1 MLEAPQRAAVR
12 GPTFIRLLARLTDA
26 DVPSPRQSLSDRLS
40 QWIDWTHAV
49 ALSTALDS
57 RPEPDPFA
65 EPAPATAME
74 EDCSRVRAALTRAI
88 ADDPAF
94 APTARGAARAAES
107 TGEAPG
113 FLFFRQRYLALQ
125 QSMDTAIGHLR
136 SRLRD
141 QVADRS
147 VELAHL
153 AAVDAVMERAL
164 GRRERRLL
172 VAASTLLGSRF
183 ERLRLAA
190 QADSPDTSIDTS
202 SDPTADTPANP
213 PKPDAAALRAPDAW
227 LETFRRD
234 MRNLLLA
241 ELDVRLQPA
250 EGLLAALRTHL
261 PG

>member
-1 MLEAPQRAAVR
+1 MLEASQRAAVR

-40 QWIDWTHAV
+40 HWIDWTHAV

-57 RPEPDPFA
+57 RPDMDPFA
-65 EPAPATAME
+65 VPAPASAME
-74 EDCSRVRAALTRAI
+74 EDCARVRTALTRAI
-88 ADDPAF
+88 AEDPAF
-94 APTARGAARAAES
+94 DAEARRGGTRNA
-107 TGEAPG
+107 GETPD

-141 QVADRS
+141 QLANRS
-147 VELAHL
+147 TELARL
-153 AAVDAVMERAL
+153 AAVDAVTERAL
-164 GRRERRLL
+164 ARRERRLM
-172 VAASTLLGSRF
+172 AAAPTLLGPHF
-183 ERLRLAA
+183 DRLRLAA
-190 QADSPDTSIDTS
+190 QPDSPPPPDS
-202 SDPTADTPANP
+202 PPDTPDT
-213 PKPDAAALRAPDAW
+213 PDPSASPAVEAW
-227 LETFRRD
+227 LDAFRRD

>member
-1 MLEAPQRAAVR
+1 MLEASQRAAVR

-40 QWIDWTHAV
+40 QWIDWNHAV

-57 RPEPDPFA
+57 PPSVDPFA

-74 EDCSRVRAALTRAI
+74 EDCARVRAALSRAI
-88 ADDPAF
+88 AEDPAF
-94 APTARGAARAAES
+94 DPGARRGGARASDGAEE
-107 TGEAPG
+107 TPPE

-125 QSMDTAIGHLR
+125 QSMETGVGHLR

-141 QVADRS
+141 QLADRS
-147 VELAHL
+147 AELARL

-172 VAASTLLGSRF
+172 AAAPTLLAPHF

-190 QADSPDTSIDTS
+190 QGHCTDTSATS
-202 SDPTADTPANP
+202 PAP
-213 PKPDAAALRAPDAW
+213 ASAEAAPRAPDAW
-227 LETFRRD
+227 LDAFRRD

-250 EGLLAALRTHL
+250 EGLLAALRTHPL
-261 PG
+261 G

>member
-40 QWIDWTHAV
+40 QWIDWNHAV

-57 RPEPDPFA
+57 RPETDPFA
-65 EPAPATAME
+65 EPAPASAME
-74 EDCSRVRAALTRAI
+74 EDCARVRAALTRAI

-94 APTARGAARAAES
+94 NPDTRRGAAAEM
-107 TGEAPG
+107 PDY
-113 FLFFRQRYLALQ
+113 LFFRQRYLALQ
-125 QSMDTAIGHLR
+125 QSMDTGIGHLR

-141 QVADRS
+141 RLADRS
-147 VELAHL
+147 TELARL

-172 VAASTLLGSRF
+172 AAAPTLLGPHF

-190 QADSPDTSIDTS
+190 QVTS
-202 SDPTADTPANP
+202 ADTPE
-213 PKPDAAALRAPDAW
+213 PDEAAPHASDAW
-227 LETFRRD
+227 LEAFRRD

-250 EGLLAALRTHL
+250 EGLLAALRTQL

>member
-1 MLEAPQRAAVR
+1 MLEASQRAAVR

-40 QWIDWTHAV
+40 QWIDWNHAV

-57 RPEPDPFA
+57 RPETDPFA
-65 EPAPATAME
+65 EPAPASAME
-74 EDCSRVRAALTRAI
+74 EDCARVRAALTRAVT
-88 ADDPAF
+88 DDPAF
-94 APTARGAARAAES
+94 NPDARRGATE
-107 TGEAPG
+107 TPDY
-113 FLFFRQRYLALQ
+113 LFFRQRYLALQ
-125 QSMDTAIGHLR
+125 QGMDTAIGLLR

-141 QVADRS
+141 RLADRS
-147 VELAHL
+147 TELARL

-172 VAASTLLGSRF
+172 AAAPTLLGPHF

-190 QADSPDTSIDTS
+190 QVNS
-202 SDPTADTPANP
+202 SDTPEPDETAPHAS
-213 PKPDAAALRAPDAW
+213 DAW
-227 LETFRRD
+227 LEAFSRD

>member
-40 QWIDWTHAV
+40 QWIDWNHAV

-57 RPEPDPFA
+57 RPETDPFA

-74 EDCSRVRAALTRAI
+74 EDCARVRAALTRAI
-88 ADDPAF
+88 AEDPAF
-94 APTARGAARAAES
+94 DPDARRGGARTPDGAAE
-107 TGEAPG
+107 TPDY
-113 FLFFRQRYLALQ
+113 LFFRQRYLALQ
-125 QSMDTAIGHLR
+125 QSMDTAIGLLR
-136 SRLRD
+136 GRLRD
-141 QVADRS
+141 QLADRS
-147 VELAHL
+147 TGLARL
-153 AAVDAVMERAL
+153 AAVDVVMERAL

-172 VAASTLLGSRF
+172 AAAPTLLGPHF

-190 QADSPDTSIDTS
+190 QANST
-202 SDPTADTPANP
+202 DTPE
-213 PKPDAAALRAPDAW
+213 PDEAAPHASDAW
-227 LETFRRD
+227 LEAFRRD

-250 EGLLAALRTHL
+250 EGLLAALRTHPL
-261 PG
+261 G